1 MDSTTNGGSAK
12 FLFPLLL
19 LFIFCHPTGAE
30 WYLTV
35 DPPTLRSI
43 TEDVPYSVNLTL
55 GYNGTWDSMEV
66 DALLS
71 VSVFSTNSKILFP
84 VQERIDFTW
93 EDVIQGYNQTLD
105 VIGKTIVAS
114 YLIKVNI
121 ITISYFRSSCWLC

>member
-1 MDSTTNGGSAK
+1 V
-12 FLFPLLL
+12 L
-19 LFIFCHPTGAE
+19 IFCHPIGAE

-35 DPPTLRSI
+35 DPPALRSI

-55 GYNGTWDSMEV
+55 GYNGTWDSIEV

-114 YLIKVNI
+114 YLIKVYI
-121 ITISYFRSSCWLC
+121 IIILYSRSSCWLC